1 MMNEAEYQICKEKAA
16 LVKGETY
23 AKIRMYQLNK
33 IISLAKSSIDP
44 LEIRGMLKLIADSDD
59 WENQFIKKIT
69 K

>member
-1 MMNEAEYQICKEKAA
+1 MMNEEEYQVLREKAT

-59 WENQFIKKIT
+59 WENQFIKKTT